1 MYKDRVKWD
10 RRYSDKTIQL
20 PSPVSFLLDN
30 SSILNPGTVLDLA
43 CGDGAAA
50 LYLAKES
57 RFTVT
62 AADISE
68 QGLKRLTAFAAQQGV
83 NIRTVCVDL
92 DDSDAVAELGQY
104 DNIVISLFKP
114 SSEQFLRVVSL
125 LKPAGKLMLS
135 TFNQQHHEDT
145 GFPLKYCLSDNEFS
159 IVPSGLRLLEHH
171 CNPDLAIDSYVFV
184 AQG

>member
-1 MYKDRVKWD
+1 MHKDKVKWD

-20 PSPVSFLLDN
+20 PSPASFLLDN
-30 SSILNPGTVLDLA
+30 SSILNSGTVLDLA

-57 RFTVT
+57 RFTLT

-68 QGLKRLTAFAAQQGV
+68 QGLNRLTAFAAQQGV

-92 DDSDAVAELGQY
+92 DDNDAIAKLGHY
-104 DNIVISLFKP
+104 DNIVMTQFKP
-114 SSEQFLRVVSL
+114 SSGQFLRLVSL
-125 LKPAGKLMLS
+125 LNPTGKLMLS

-159 IVPSGLRLLEHH
+159 IVPSGLRLLKYHR
-171 CNPDLAIDSYVFV
+171 NPDLAIDSYVFV